1 MENQKQLFRYESLA
15 KELETR
21 IKNGTYRAGEKLPSI
36 REFHHHLSLS
46 ISTVYKAYIE
56 LEAMGL
62 IEARPKSGY
71 YVSPPQPIL
80 RKPAFIKRSS
90 APRKVDLSSVAQSIH
105 QAIGNPEILPLGGAV
120 ISPELFPYKNFSRI
134 TKGITADE
142 MKMLMSYAPSGG
154 LFGLRRQI
162 ALRTIGIYGKIEAD
176 DVIITNG
183 CMEALTLSLQAVVK
197 SGDTIAIET
206 PTFFTILRLLEE
218 LGVYV
223 VEVPTD
229 PQYGVD
235 PEELEKVIAGNEIK
249 ACLFMPNFQNPLGAL
264 MPDSSKKRIVQML
277 NQKNIPIIEDDIYSE
292 LYFGKSRP
300 STLKK
305 YDAKGLVLSC
315 SSFSKTL
322 APGLRIGW
330 VLADEKLR
338 QRVQTLKS
346 VVSISTS
353 NLDQYVLTKFLESG
367 GYDRHLRTL
376 RKALNQQVASMA
388 CAIQKHFPSKTR
400 LAVPDGGAFLWV
412 GLPGGIDGLKVYEK
426 AMASNIAVLPGI
438 ACSASERYKSYLRIN
453 CGYPF
458 LERMEE
464 GIATLGRII
473 QNVTC

>member
-15 KELETR
+15 SELETK

-71 YVSPPQPIL
+71 YVSPPQTIL

-90 APRKVDLSSVAQSIH
+90 MPKKVDLSSVAQSIH
-105 QAIGNPEILPLGGAV
+105 NAISNPDILPLGGSV
-120 ISPELFPYKNFSRI
+120 ISPELFPHKHFSRI
-134 TKGITADE
+134 IKGITTNE
-142 MKMLMSYAPSGG
+142 MKTLMGYAPTGG
-154 LFGLRRQI
+154 TYQLRRQI
-162 ALRTIGIYGKIEAD
+162 AMRTVGIFGEIDAD
-176 DVIITNG
+176 DVVITNG

-229 PQYGVD
+229 PRYGVD
-235 PEELEKVIAGNEIK
+235 PEELEKVIAKNEIK

-264 MPDSSKKRIVQML
+264 MPDSSKKRIVEML
-277 NQKNIPIIEDDIYSE
+277 NQKDIPIIEDDIYAE
-292 LYFGKSRP
+292 LYFGKKRP
-300 STLKK
+300 STFKK

-330 VLADEKLR
+330 ILADERFR
-338 QRVQTLKS
+338 QRVQKLKS

-353 NLDQYVLTKFLESG
+353 NLDQFVLARFLESG
-367 GYDRHLRTL
+367 GYDRHLRSL
-376 RKALNQQVASMA
+376 RKALHHQVSSMA
-388 CAIQKHFPSKTR
+388 CSIQKHFPHNTR
-400 LAVPDGGAFLWV
+400 LAIPEGGTFLWV
-412 GLPGGIDGLKVYEK
+412 GLPGGIDGLSVFEK
-426 AMASNIAVLPGI
+426 AMENNIAVLPGV
-438 ACSASERYKSYLRIN
+438 ACSASEHYKSYLRIN

-473 QNVTC
+473 RNSIC